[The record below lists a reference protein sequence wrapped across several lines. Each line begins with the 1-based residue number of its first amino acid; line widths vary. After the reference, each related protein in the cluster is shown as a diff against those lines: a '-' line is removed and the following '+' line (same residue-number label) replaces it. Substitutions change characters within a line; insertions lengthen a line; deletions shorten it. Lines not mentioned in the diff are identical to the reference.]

1 MLLSLSVKHKGV
13 IPMGW
18 ELVMAMGIP
27 SALFGVAIWFFK
39 RHIEAREKAQIK
51 HEANME
57 SLILMML
64 QSTRANTILCTA
76 TAEAVRDGHC
86 NGNMTA
92 ALETVNKVAA
102 AEKEFLLDK
111 SIKYIFE

>member
-1 MLLSLSVKHKGV
+1 MTERKKKMEE
-13 IPMGW
+13 IW
-18 ELVMAMGIP
+18 GIVLASGAP
-27 SALFGVAIWFFK
+27 SAILGLVIWYFK
-39 RHIEAREKAQIK
+39 HTISKNQKRQEEHEKNI
-51 HEANME
+51 E
-57 SLILMML
+57 SLVLIML
-64 QSTRANTILCTA
+64 QSERANTILCKA

-92 ALETVNKVAA
+92 ALEIVEKAAA

>member
-1 MLLSLSVKHKGV
+1 M
-13 IPMGW
+13 I
-18 ELVMAMGIP
+18 ELIIAAGIP
-27 SALFGVAIWFFK
+27 SAICGLIVWYFK
-39 RHIEAREKAQIK
+39 RQIEKSDKK
-51 HEANME
+51 HEEQQRNLE
-57 SLILMML
+57 SLVLMML
-64 QSTRANTILCTA
+64 QSTRANSILCKA

-92 ALETVNKVAA
+92 AIEIVDKAAA

>member
-1 MLLSLSVKHKGV
+1 MIETIIL
-13 IPMGW
+13 
-18 ELVMAMGIP
+18 AAGIP
-27 SALFGVAIWFFK
+27 SAIFGLILWYFK
-39 RHIEAREKAQIK
+39 RHVEENDRKQEERQRNL
-51 HEANME
+51 EE
-57 SLILMML
+57 LVLLML
-64 QSTRANTILCTA
+64 QSTRANTILCKA

-92 ALETVNKVAA
+92 AMEVIDKMAA

>member
-1 MLLSLSVKHKGV
+1 MVETIL
-13 IPMGW
+13 I
-18 ELVMAMGIP
+18 AAGIP
-27 SALFGVAIWFFK
+27 SAILGLVIWYFK
-39 RHIEAREKAQIK
+39 RYIEKRDREQDERQK
-51 HEANME
+51 NLE
-57 SLILMML
+57 SLVLMML
-64 QSTRANTILCTA
+64 QGTRANTILCKA

-92 ALETVNKVAA
+92 AIEIVDKAAA

>member
-1 MLLSLSVKHKGV
+1 MTLETILLAAGV
-13 IPMGW
+13 
-18 ELVMAMGIP
+18 P
-27 SALFGVAIWFFK
+27 SALFGLIIWQFK
-39 RHIEAREKAQIK
+39 RHVEERDRK
-51 HEANME
+51 HDEQLKNME
-57 SLILMML
+57 QLILMML
-64 QSTRANTILCTA
+64 QGTRANTILCKA

-92 ALETVNKVAA
+92 AIEVVDKAAA

>member
-1 MLLSLSVKHKGV
+1 MEVWTILC
-13 IPMGW
+13 
-18 ELVMAMGIP
+18 ACGIP
-27 SALFGVAIWFFK
+27 SALVGLITWYFK
-39 RHIEAREKAQIK
+39 KKLSESDKKREE
-51 HEANME
+51 HERNLE
-57 SLILMML
+57 SLVLMML
-64 QSTRANTILCTA
+64 QSTRANTVLCKA

-92 ALETVNKVAA
+92 ALAAVDKVAA

>member
-1 MLLSLSVKHKGV
+1 MLETIIL
-13 IPMGW
+13 
-18 ELVMAMGIP
+18 AAGIP
-27 SALFGVAIWFFK
+27 SAIFGLLIWRFK
-39 RHIEAREKAQIK
+39 YHVEERDKKQEERQKNLE
-51 HEANME
+51 E
-57 SLILMML
+57 LVLMML
-64 QSTRANTILCTA
+64 QSTRANTILCKA

-92 ALETVNKVAA
+92 AMEAIDKVAA

>member
-1 MLLSLSVKHKGV
+1 MMENLLIIAGV
-13 IPMGW
+13 PSAIFGLLVW
-18 ELVMAMGIP
+18 WFKRWVEKRDKALTEHNNHLQELV
-27 SALFGVAIWFFK
+27 
-39 RHIEAREKAQIK
+39 
-51 HEANME
+51 
-57 SLILMML
+57 LMML
-64 QSTRANTILCTA
+64 QSTRANTILGIA

-92 ALETVNKVAA
+92 ALEAVDKVAK